1 MARILVAGEDM
12 AAVQALAA
20 ELAGEGHIVAEAA
33 TGQEAYDLALAE
45 PLDLV
50 FLEVVMPVFNGY
62 ETCRLLREDPDIS
75 ATLPIVFL
83 VSDDYDARRLETIRA
98 TDTLPKV
105 HEAYEVRELLARYLA
120 PEAL

>member
-45 PLDLV
+45 PQI
-50 FLEVVMPVFNGY
+50 G
-62 ETCRLLREDPDIS
+62 
-75 ATLPIVFL
+75 
-83 VSDDYDARRLETIRA
+83 RA
-98 TDTLPKV
+98 HV
-105 HEAYEVRELLARYLA
+105 
-120 PEAL
+120 